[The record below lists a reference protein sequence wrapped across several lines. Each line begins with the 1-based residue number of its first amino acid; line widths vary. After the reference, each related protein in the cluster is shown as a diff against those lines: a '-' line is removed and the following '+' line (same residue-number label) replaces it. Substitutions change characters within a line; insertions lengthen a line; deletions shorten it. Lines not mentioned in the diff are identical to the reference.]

1 MLNEQERHL
10 HIAQRMYE
18 NLYNQKMGNAQPYS
32 EDEEMMGDCE
42 DEDSINDEDIDRYLE
57 NEQKFVKR
65 ERDP

>member
-1 MLNEQERHL
+1 
-10 HIAQRMYE
+10 
-18 NLYNQKMGNAQPYS
+18 
-32 EDEEMMGDCE
+32 MMGDCE